1 MEYFKFI
8 ISFIML
14 FIGGDLLVRSSVS
27 IALKMRIS
35 TLVVGLTVVSFAT
48 SAPELFVSVKAAL
61 AGITDIAFGNVIGS
75 NIANIT
81 LVLGLT
87 AIVFRINISR
97 EIKQFYFPAMLATSL
112 LFGIVLYF
120 FNEINLYIGLC
131 FVFLLWLFIF
141 LSIKKSRK
149 ENLKNKIQEEINS
162 ESIMSIFK
170 AVLFMV
176 VGILL
181 LSFGADFL
189 IDGTTL
195 IAQEFGFTERII
207 AVSLVA
213 IGTSIPELATSLV
226 AAFKKEENLAVGNLI
241 GSNIFNILAVLGIT
255 SIIKPISLSKINDVS
270 FLFLDHPL
278 FSDFCWM
285 ISTATL
291 LGVFIYLITKK
302 AISYFAGVFLFSSYI
317 VFIYLLF

>member
-1 MEYFKFI
+1 MEYILFFV
-8 ISFIML
+8 SFVML

-35 TLVVGLTVVSFAT
+35 TLVVGMTVVSFAT
-48 SAPELFVSVKAAL
+48 SAPELFVSVKSAL
-61 AGITDIAFGNVIGS
+61 LGITDITFGNIIGS
-75 NIANIT
+75 NISNIT

-87 AIVFRINISR
+87 AIVFRINISPKT
-97 EIKQFYFPAMLATSL
+97 KQFYFPAMLVASL

-131 FVFLLWLFIF
+131 FVVLLVLFIF
-141 LSIKKSRK
+141 SLIKKSRK
-149 ENLKNKIQEEINS
+149 ENLQNIQEETKAES
-162 ESIMSIFK
+162 EIPTYK
-170 AVLFMV
+170 TVLFMI
-176 VGILL
+176 VGVLL
-181 LSFGADFL
+181 LSFGANFL

-195 IAQEFGFTERII
+195 MAQEFGFTERVIS
-207 AVSLVA
+207 VSLVA

-255 SIIKPISLSKINDVS
+255 SIIKPISLSPISHEAVS
-270 FLFLDHPL
+270 FLNHSL

-285 ISTATL
+285 ISITML
-291 LGVFIYLITKK
+291 LGIFIYVMTKNT
-302 AISYFAGVFLFSSYI
+302 INHFEGLFLFSVYI

>member
-1 MEYFKFI
+1 MEYILFFL
-8 ISFIML
+8 SFVML

-35 TLVVGLTVVSFAT
+35 TLVVGMTVVSFAT

-61 AGITDIAFGNVIGS
+61 AGITDITFGNVIGS

-97 EIKQFYFPAMLATSL
+97 EIKQFHFPAMLTTSL

-131 FVFLLWLFIF
+131 FVFLLLLFIF

-162 ESIMSIFK
+162 ESTISIFK

-176 VGILL
+176 VGVLL

-195 IAQEFGFTERII
+195 IAKEFGFSERII

-226 AAFKKEENLAVGNLI
+226 AAFKKEENLAIGNLI

-255 SIIKPISLSKINDVS
+255 SIIKPISLSPINHEVVS
-270 FLFLDHPL
+270 FLNHPL

-285 ISTATL
+285 ISITIL
-291 LGVFIYLITKK
+291 LGIFIYVMTKDT
-302 AISYFAGVFLFSSYI
+302 INHFEGFFLFSVYI

>member
-1 MEYFKFI
+1 MEYILFFV
-8 ISFIML
+8 SFIML

-35 TLVVGLTVVSFAT
+35 TLVVGMTVVSFAT
-48 SAPELFVSVKAAL
+48 SAPELFVSVKSAL
-61 AGITDIAFGNVIGS
+61 LGITDITFGNIIGS
-75 NIANIT
+75 NISNIT

-87 AIVFRINISR
+87 AIVFRINISPKA
-97 EIKQFYFPAMLATSL
+97 KQLYFPTMLATSL
-112 LFGIVLYF
+112 LLGIVLYF

-131 FVFLLWLFIF
+131 FVVLLVLFTF
-141 LSIKKSRK
+141 SLIKTSRK
-149 ENLKNKIQEEINS
+149 ENSQNIQEEINS
-162 ESIMSIFK
+162 AAEIPTYK
-170 AVLFMV
+170 ALLFMIA
-176 VGILL
+176 GILL
-181 LSFGADFL
+181 LSFGANFL

-195 IAQEFGFTERII
+195 IAHELGFTERVIS
-207 AVSLVA
+207 VSLIA

-255 SIIKPISLSKINDVS
+255 SIIKPISLSPINNEVVS
-270 FLFLDHPL
+270 FLNHPL

-285 ISTATL
+285 ISITIL
-291 LGVFIYLITKK
+291 LGIFIYLMTKNT
-302 AISYFAGVFLFSSYI
+302 INHFEGFFLFSVYI

>member
-1 MEYFKFI
+1 MEYILFFV
-8 ISFIML
+8 SFVML

-35 TLVVGLTVVSFAT
+35 TLVVGMTVVSFAT
-48 SAPELFVSVKAAL
+48 SAPELFVSVKSAL
-61 AGITDIAFGNVIGS
+61 LGITDITFGNIIGS
-75 NIANIT
+75 NISNIT

-87 AIVFRINISR
+87 AIVFRINISPKT
-97 EIKQFYFPAMLATSL
+97 KQFYFPTMLATSL
-112 LFGIVLYF
+112 LLGIVLYF

-131 FVFLLWLFIF
+131 FVALLVLFTF
-141 LSIKKSRK
+141 SLIKTSRK
-149 ENLKNKIQEEINS
+149 ENSQNIQEEINS
-162 ESIMSIFK
+162 AAETPTYK
-170 AVLFMV
+170 AVLFMIA
-176 VGILL
+176 GILL
-181 LSFGADFL
+181 LSFGANFL

-195 IAQEFGFTERII
+195 IAQEFGFTERVIS
-207 AVSLVA
+207 VSLVA

-255 SIIKPISLSKINDVS
+255 SIINPISLSPINHEVVS
-270 FLFLDHPL
+270 FLNHPL

-285 ISTATL
+285 ISITIL
-291 LGVFIYLITKK
+291 LGIFIYVMTKNT
-302 AISYFAGVFLFSSYI
+302 ISHFEGFFLFSVYV

>member
-1 MEYFKFI
+1 MEYILFFV
-8 ISFIML
+8 SFVML

-35 TLVVGLTVVSFAT
+35 TLVVGMTVVSFAT
-48 SAPELFVSVKAAL
+48 SAPELFVSVESAL
-61 AGITDIAFGNVIGS
+61 LGITDITFGNIIGS
-75 NIANIT
+75 NISNIT

-87 AIVFRINISR
+87 AIVFRLNISPKT
-97 EIKQFYFPAMLATSL
+97 KQFYFPTMLATSL
-112 LFGIVLYF
+112 LLGIVLYF

-131 FVFLLWLFIF
+131 FVVLLVLFTF
-141 LSIKKSRK
+141 SLIKTSRK
-149 ENLKNKIQEEINS
+149 ENSQNIQEEINS
-162 ESIMSIFK
+162 AVEMPTYK
-170 AVLFMV
+170 AVLFMI
-176 VGILL
+176 VGVLL
-181 LSFGADFL
+181 LSFGANFL

-195 IAQEFGFTERII
+195 IAQEFGFTERVIS
-207 AVSLVA
+207 VSLIA

-255 SIIKPISLSKINDVS
+255 SIIKPISLSPINHEVVS
-270 FLFLDHPL
+270 FLNHPL

-285 ISTATL
+285 ISITIL
-291 LGVFIYLITKK
+291 LGIFIYSMTKNI
-302 AISYFAGVFLFSSYI
+302 ISHFEGFFLFSVYI